1 MSSFHHGISKKEP
14 SSGII
19 PMKDAD
25 TSTIALIAF
34 ANDADES
41 VFPLNTPA
49 LVTSLNRALAASGTE
64 GNLRSSLEAIAAIT
78 SPTLIVVRI
87 EDPFAGNSF
96 DQSKVI
102 GTTLESG
109 ERTGLQ
115 ALRIAKSLLGL
126 IPKIIIAPDV
136 ESESVIQAIGSLCQR
151 FRAYSYVTPRDDFGV
166 MLETK
171 EQVVQ
176 LRDRLGFREV
186 ELIWPEWSS
195 GNVFLGPETDDLDLT
210 TITRT
215 GVRILNEPINRSGT
229 FSMTFDYYRNNK
241 LITQNQTVEYTSS
254 TQYIGCEDVFFG
266 CLRLIFSQF
275 ENIIMVYSGG
285 GIGHFYQASG
295 CVFGGFGTISQDYIK
310 IVIKR
315 NALLQNDVF
324 PLLKDQFTAL
334 PFEDQIELITLG
346 QDFYEA
352 N

>member
-166 MLETK
+166 ILETK

-186 ELIWPEWSS
+186 ELIWPEWTS
-195 GNVFLGPETDDLDLT
+195 GNVFLGPDTDDLDLT
-210 TITRT
+210 TITPT
-215 GVRILNEPINRSGT
+215 SVKILNETIYRSGT
-229 FSMTFDYYRNNK
+229 FSLTFDYYRNNK

-254 TQYIGCEDVFFG
+254 TDYTGCERIFFG
-266 CLRLIFSQF
+266 CLRPFLKQCGNIF
-275 ENIIMVYSGG
+275 MADSGG
-285 GIGHFYQASG
+285 GICHFYEING
-295 CVFGGFGTISQDYIK
+295 CVFGGYGTISQDYIK
-310 IVIKR
+310 IVIKP
-315 NALLQNDVF
+315 NALLQNDAF
-324 PLLKDQFTAL
+324 PLLKDQFTTL